1 MKYDTIIHNGTIVT
15 VNRNF
20 DLINDGVIC
29 IKDGK
34 IETVS
39 SDPADFSI
47 YQAENM
53 IDAGGGIIMP
63 GLVNTHTHL
72 PMTLLRGIADDLPLF
87 DWLNRHI
94 FPLEAKYMN
103 PENVRLGALL
113 GCAEMLLS
121 GTTTCCDGYFHEYE
135 VAQAALE
142 TGIRGVF
149 GQGVIDFPAPGI
161 PDPSDNI
168 KIARLHTEKLGK
180 APSLVR
186 PSVFCHS
193 PYTCFED
200 TLKKAKQITRSNNLL
215 FQIHTAE
222 TKNEFDMIMSKHGV
236 SPVRYLEKAGILD
249 EMTLL
254 VHSVWVGDDDIR
266 IIAEHGSKISHNPQ
280 SNMKL
285 ASGIAPVPE
294 FLKSNITVGIGTD
307 GCASNNDPDLF
318 KEMDVAAKIHKVNL
332 LDPTVMNAETV
343 VQMATIKGAEAI
355 GAGNQTGSIEQGKDA
370 DIIIIDTGSPH
381 LIPMYNPVSHI
392 VYSAKGSDVRDV
404 LVAGKEVV
412 RNRKLLTIGLD
423 DILDEINRLGAL
435 IKKDHVWA
443 SMQE

>member
-1 MKYDTIIHNGTIVT
+1 MKFDTIIHNGTIVT

-20 DLINDGVIC
+20 DVINDGLIC

-34 IETVS
+34 IEIVS
-39 SDPADFSI
+39 SVPADYIPSGATNI
-47 YQAENM
+47 
-53 IDAGGGIIMP
+53 IDAKGGIIMP

-87 DWLNRHI
+87 DWLNRYI

-103 PENVRLGALL
+103 PDNVRLGSLL

-121 GTTTCCDGYFHEYE
+121 GTTTCCDGYFHEDA

-142 TGIRGVF
+142 AGIRGVF

-161 PDPSDNI
+161 PDPADNI
-168 KIARLHTEKLGK
+168 KTAARFTEKWRNASPLI
-180 APSLVR
+180 R

-193 PYTCFED
+193 PYTCAEE
-200 TLKKAKQITRSNNLL
+200 TLKKAKRITRSSRLL
-215 FQIHTAE
+215 FQIHTSE
-222 TKNEFDMIMSKHGV
+222 TKNEFDMVMSKHGV
-236 SPVRYLEKAGILD
+236 SPVKYLERTGILD

-254 VHSVWVGDDDIR
+254 VHSVWVDQEDIR
-266 IIAEHGSKISHNPQ
+266 IISGHGSKISHNPQ

-294 FLKSNITVGIGTD
+294 FLKNEITVGLGTD

-318 KEMDVAAKIHKVNL
+318 KEMDVTAKIHKVNL
-332 LDPTVMNAETV
+332 LDPTVMDAKTV
-343 VQMATIKGAEAI
+343 LQMATIKGAKAI
-355 GAGNQTGSIEQGKDA
+355 GLENETGSIEKGKEA
-370 DIIIIDTGSPH
+370 DIIIIDIDSPH

-392 VYSAKGSDVRDV
+392 VYS
-404 LVAGKEVV
+404 
-412 RNRKLLTIGLD
+412 
-423 DILDEINRLGAL
+423 
-435 IKKDHVWA
+435 
-443 SMQE
+443 

>member
-1 MKYDTIIHNGTIVT
+1 MKYDTIIHNGIIVT

-20 DLINDGVIC
+20 DIIIDGVIC
-29 IKDGK
+29 IKNGK

-39 SDPADFSI
+39 PGPADRVA
-47 YQAENM
+47 YQSENI
-53 IDAGGGIIMP
+53 IDARGGIIMP

-87 DWLNRHI
+87 EWLNDYI

-103 PENVRLGALL
+103 SGNVRIASLL

-121 GTTTCCDGYFHEYE
+121 GTTTCCDGYFHEDS

-149 GQGVIDFPAPGI
+149 GQGVIDFTAPGV
-161 PDPSDNI
+161 PDPADNI
-168 KIARLHTEKLGK
+168 KTAGRYAEKWLNVS
-180 APSLVR
+180 PLIR

-193 PYTCFED
+193 PYTCTEA
-200 TLKKAKQITRSNNLL
+200 TLIKAKRITRSNNIL

-222 TKNEFDMIMSKHGV
+222 TKNEYDMIMSKHGV
-236 SPVRYLEKAGILD
+236 SPVRYLQKTGILD
-249 EMTLL
+249 EMTIL
-254 VHSVWVGDDDIR
+254 VHSVWTDEDDIR
-266 IIAEHGSKISHNPQ
+266 IISEHGSKISHNPQ

-294 FLKSNITVGIGTD
+294 FLKNRITVGLGTD

-332 LDPTVMNAETV
+332 LDPTVMDAGTV
-343 VQMATIKGAEAI
+343 IQMATIRGAEAI
-355 GAGNQTGSIEQGKDA
+355 GLGDQTGSIEKGKDA

-381 LIPMYNPVSHI
+381 LIPIYNPVSHI
-392 VYSAKGSDVRDV
+392 VYSASGSDVRDV
-404 LVAGKEVV
+404 LVAGKLVV
-412 RNRKLLTIGLD
+412 SDRKLLSFDLNTTLD
-423 DILDEINRLGAL
+423 RINLLAAQ
-435 IKKDHVWA
+435 IQKDFLTT
-443 SMQE
+443 

>member
-1 MKYDTIIHNGTIVT
+1 MKYDTIIHNGIIVT
-15 VNRNF
+15 VNRDF
-20 DLINDGVIC
+20 DVINDGLIC

-34 IETVS
+34 IEIVS
-39 SDPADFSI
+39 SRPANYIPSGAKDI
-47 YQAENM
+47 
-53 IDAGGGIIMP
+53 IDAKGGIIMP

-87 DWLNRHI
+87 DWLNRYI

-103 PENVRLGALL
+103 PDNVKLGSLL

-121 GTTTCCDGYFHEYE
+121 GTTTCCDGYFHEDA

-142 TGIRGVF
+142 SGIRGVF

-161 PDPSDNI
+161 PDPADNI
-168 KIARLHTEKLGK
+168 KTASRFAEKWQN
-180 APSLVR
+180 ASSLIR

-193 PYTCFED
+193 PYTCSEE
-200 TLKKAKQITRSNNLL
+200 TLEKAKQIACANNLL
-215 FQIHTAE
+215 FQIHTSE

-236 SPVRYLEKAGILD
+236 SPVKYLERTGLLD
-249 EMTLL
+249 ERTLL
-254 VHSVWVGDDDIR
+254 VHSVWVDEEDIR
-266 IIAEHGSKISHNPQ
+266 IISGHGSKISHNPQ

-294 FLKSNITVGIGTD
+294 FLKNEITVGLGTD

-332 LDPTVMNAETV
+332 LDPTVMDAKTV
-343 VQMATIKGAEAI
+343 LQMATIKGAKAI
-355 GAGNQTGSIEQGKDA
+355 GLEGETGSIEKGKQA
-370 DIIIIDTGSPH
+370 DIIIIDTDSPH

-392 VYSAKGSDVRDV
+392 VYSATGSDVRDV
-404 LVAGKEVV
+404 LVSGKITV
-412 RNRKLLTIGLD
+412 RDKKILSLDID
-423 DILDEINRLGAL
+423 DIMDKVNLLGAG
-435 IKKDHVWA
+435 IKRDL
-443 SMQE
+443 